1 MARYNIGDVLIA
13 EGYTMISRGAF
24 QERRRGFHWVGGG
37 KGVQGF
43 TLIELLTVIAIMTIL
58 ISIIAIPLVQGFRLT
73 RTAVAYSEV
82 QERSRAVLDQ
92 LTKELSTAVFVLDNT
107 APAAG
112 LDIELPLRRRSD
124 REFDGRYGTVR
135 IHGGKIDYIPPAK
148 GDPANPQFNP
158 GRNRVDPT
166 LRAPIGQVIVPVAP
180 GQTLVRWWVG
190 LRQPFRPNGQGGHYV
205 NPWTPLL
212 AGGDGTIPGL
222 TEENLY
228 VLYRAEVMPYRWN
241 AQQNRYEPNTDF
253 FAVDGNGRIV
263 IDDPGF
269 FIWDRDPREI
279 PDGNLA
285 AHRQRLQNWKAVGR
299 IMVQERRTDLLLP
312 LVNESTGEAIYDP
325 FDATHDI
332 PRIRLLLVFQPLRVD
347 FEPAT
352 GSDVVR
358 SGIEV
363 LDNEQRVAPEHYE
376 TRLGSWTKDTLIRFY
391 VDDPRLNA
399 PYYIARWRRPTG
411 APLENSRM
419 ELVFFDPARHQNE
432 YQDGIV
438 YFLLSD
444 YQEASAL
451 NPNVSIASFFQFGV
465 PVLTTPRLVLF
476 RLNASKG
483 RILMSFPVQQALGY
497 IPTVGT
503 SLVNGN
509 FTGWTTSSTGQ
520 TYDPGGSLAR
530 RFVDLR
536 SLLPLTSQHFN
547 PLGTSFFAFDLRSIR
562 IVPGSEEVVGPDQR
576 PGPNF
581 GRPVRYSRAS
591 PGQDVGVN
599 QYKINY
605 TDITEPADYMSAL
618 GVPNPNANDDVRQ
631 YIQPRFKRGYVEF
644 YSDPNLPLPNG
655 NIVVR
660 FDFQTNTPTDIVTVD
675 YNTVQQIQVELT
687 LRRYPSAAPSEP
699 QAVTVK
705 ETISIRNFQ
714 R

>member
-1 MARYNIGDVLIA
+1 L
-13 EGYTMISRGAF
+13 
-24 QERRRGFHWVGGG
+24 
-37 KGVQGF
+37 QGF
-43 TLIELLTVIAIMTIL
+43 TLVEMLTVIAIMAIL
-58 ISIIAIPLVQGFRLT
+58 ITIITVPLIQGFRLT

-82 QERSRAVLDQ
+82 QERSRAILDQ
-92 LTKELSTAVFVLDNT
+92 LTKELSTAALVLDNT

-112 LDIELPLRRRSD
+112 LDIELPLKNRTTGD
-124 REFDGRYGTVR
+124 FDGRYGKVR
-135 IHGGKIDYIPPAK
+135 IHGGKIDYVLPAR

-190 LRQPFRPNGQGGHYV
+190 LRVPVRPNGQGGHYV
-205 NPWTPLL
+205 NPWTPVL
-212 AGGDGTIPGL
+212 AGADGTVPGL
-222 TEENLY
+222 TDENLY
-228 VLYRAEVMPYRWN
+228 VLYRAEVMPYVWN
-241 AQQNRYEPNTDF
+241 AQQNRYVPNTAF
-253 FAVDGNGRIV
+253 FAVDSNGRV
-263 IDDPGF
+263 VLDDPGF
-269 FIWDRDPREI
+269 FIWDRDPSEI
-279 PDGNLA
+279 PDGDLN

-312 LVNESTGEAIYDP
+312 LINESTGEAIYDP
-325 FDATHDI
+325 YDATHDI
-332 PRIRLLLVFQPLRVD
+332 PRVRLLLVFQPLRVD

-363 LDNEQRVAPEHYE
+363 LDNEQRVAPEYYE

-391 VDDPRLNA
+391 TDDPRTA

-411 APLENSRM
+411 GALENFRM
-419 ELVFFDPARHQNE
+419 EMVLFDPARHQNE

-438 YFLLSD
+438 YFRLSD
-444 YQEASAL
+444 YLEASAL
-451 NPNVSIASFFQFGV
+451 NPNVSLASFFQFGA
-465 PVLTTPRLVLF
+465 PVLTAPRLVLF
-476 RLNASKG
+476 RPDPVKG
-483 RILMSFPVQQALGY
+483 RILMGFPVQQALGY
-497 IPTVGT
+497 VPSVGT
-503 SLVNGN
+503 SVVNGN
-509 FTGWTTSSTGQ
+509 FTGWTSSSTAQ

-530 RFVDLR
+530 RFIDLR

-547 PLGTSFFAFDLRSIR
+547 PLGTAFFAFDLRYIR
-562 IVPGSEEVVGPDQR
+562 IVPGSEEVIGPDQR

-581 GRPVRYSRAS
+581 GRPIRYSRAS
-591 PGQDVGVN
+591 PGQDVGIN

-605 TDITEPADYMSAL
+605 TDIEEPSDYMTAL
-618 GVPNPNANDDVRQ
+618 GVPNPNVNDDVRR

-644 YSDPNLPLPNG
+644 YSDPNLPLPTG

-660 FDFQTNTPTDIVTVD
+660 FDFQTNTPTDVVTVD
-675 YNTVQQIQVELT
+675 YNTVQQLQVELT

-705 ETISIRNFQ
+705 EVVNIRNFQ

>member
-1 MARYNIGDVLIA
+1 M
-13 EGYTMISRGAF
+13 
-24 QERRRGFHWVGGG
+24 RRREVGFIVSHKRGGE
-37 KGVQGF
+37 KRLQGF
-43 TLIELLTVIAIMTIL
+43 TLVEMLTVIAIMAIL
-58 ISIIAIPLVQGFRLT
+58 ITIITVPLIQGFRLT

-82 QERSRAVLDQ
+82 QERSRAILDQ
-92 LTKELSTAVFVLDNT
+92 LTKELSTAALVLDNT

-112 LDIELPLRRRSD
+112 LDIELPLKNRTTG
-124 REFDGRYGTVR
+124 EFDGRYGKVR
-135 IHGGKIDYIPPAK
+135 IHGGKIDYVLPAQ

-190 LRQPFRPNGQGGHYV
+190 LRVPVRPNGQGGHYV
-205 NPWTPLL
+205 NPWTPVL
-212 AGGDGTIPGL
+212 AGADGTVPGL
-222 TEENLY
+222 TDENLY
-228 VLYRAEVMPYRWN
+228 VLYRAEVMPYIWN
-241 AQQNRYEPNTDF
+241 AQQNRYEPNRAF
-253 FAVDGNGRIV
+253 FAVDSNGRV
-263 IDDPGF
+263 VLDDPGF
-269 FIWDRDPREI
+269 FIWDRDPSEI
-279 PDGNLA
+279 PDGDLN

-312 LVNESTGEAIYDP
+312 LINESTGEAIYDP
-325 FDATHDI
+325 YDATHDI
-332 PRIRLLLVFQPLRVD
+332 PRVRLLLVFQPVRVD

-391 VDDPRLNA
+391 VDDPRTA
-399 PYYIARWRRPTG
+399 PYYIARWRRPGGG
-411 APLENSRM
+411 ALENFLM
-419 ELVFFDPARHQNE
+419 EMVIFDPARHQNE

-438 YFLLSD
+438 YFRLSE
-444 YQEASAL
+444 YLEASAR
-451 NPNVSIASFFQFGV
+451 NPNVNLASFFQFGA
-465 PVLTTPRLVLF
+465 PVLVAPRLVLF
-476 RLNASKG
+476 RPDPVKG
-483 RILMSFPVQQALGY
+483 RIEMSFPVQQALGY
-497 IPTVGT
+497 VPTVGT
-503 SLVNGN
+503 SAVNGN
-509 FTGWTTSSTGQ
+509 FTGWTTSSTAQ

-530 RFVDLR
+530 RFIDLR

-547 PLGTSFFAFDLRSIR
+547 PLGTAFFAFDLRHIR
-562 IVPGSEEVVGPDQR
+562 IVPGSEEVIGPDQR

-581 GRPVRYSRAS
+581 GRPIRYSRAS
-591 PGQDVGVN
+591 PGQDVGIN

-605 TDITEPADYMSAL
+605 TDIEEPSDYMTAL
-618 GVPNPNANDDVRQ
+618 GVPNPNVNDDVRR

-644 YSDPNLPLPNG
+644 YSDPNLPLPSG

-660 FDFQTNTPTDIVTVD
+660 FDFQTNTPTDVVTVD
-675 YNTVQQIQVELT
+675 YNTVQQLQVELT

-705 ETISIRNFQ
+705 EVVNIRNFQ